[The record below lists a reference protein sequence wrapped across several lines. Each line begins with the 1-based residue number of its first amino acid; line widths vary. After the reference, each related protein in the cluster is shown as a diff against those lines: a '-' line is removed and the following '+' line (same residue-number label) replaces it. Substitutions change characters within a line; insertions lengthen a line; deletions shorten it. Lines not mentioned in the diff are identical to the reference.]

1 MPVLKL
7 DPRTKL
13 ILMMII
19 ILSVIF
25 MRSTFIEAAI
35 ILIIGGLALLQGQ
48 YKRCTGFLL
57 FYAATYLLLWSCRFM
72 PQFLASMV
80 VIVCAVIHKMM
91 PPVMF
96 AFCIL
101 LPTKISSLI
110 SAMQSM
116 HIPQKITIPVAVS
129 LRYFPTAA
137 EEMRAI
143 KDARKLRGIN
153 VNFKNLFTQPA
164 VMLEGAIIPL
174 MLRSANIA
182 EELAASSIARGID
195 SGQKRT
201 SIEKLR
207 FKIQDAICLLIFVA
221 LFVVVISGGIQ

>member
-1 MPVLKL
+1 
-7 DPRTKL
+7 
-13 ILMMII
+13 
-19 ILSVIF
+19 
-25 MRSTFIEAAI
+25 
-35 ILIIGGLALLQGQ
+35 
-48 YKRCTGFLL
+48 
-57 FYAATYLLLWSCRFM
+57 M

-116 HIPQKITIPVAVS
+116 HIPQKITIPVAVA

-153 VNFKNLFTQPA
+153 VNLKNLFTQPA

-207 FKIQDAICLLIFVA
+207 FKIQDAICLLIFAA
-221 LFVVVISGGIQ
+221 LFVVAI